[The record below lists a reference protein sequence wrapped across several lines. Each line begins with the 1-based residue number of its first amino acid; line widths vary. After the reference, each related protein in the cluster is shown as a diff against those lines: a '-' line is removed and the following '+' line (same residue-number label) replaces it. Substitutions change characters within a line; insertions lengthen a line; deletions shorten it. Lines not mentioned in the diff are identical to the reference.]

1 MIGSIISAGADL
13 VGGLLNQNAAEEASK
28 KDWKRT
34 KETLQNQIQW
44 RTQDAVKAGLHPL
57 VGAGISPSAGPPPST
72 VGDMG
77 SAVSNM
83 GNNLGRAVDAY
94 MDPAAKVAAKAALLD
109 LEQRQA
115 NIDLTRSQIAG
126 AQKAL
131 LTTGSTPGIASP
143 IPQKVSLPLPG
154 SPYDRRNPV
163 GVEYPGLG
171 EEAEK
176 HYSDIGGFVYGGSA
190 MVNDTLNHV
199 IGSADDWGPYGSRWA
214 SVGRDAYNAYMN
226 WMYPPYRGG
235 GGGW

>member
-44 RTQDAVKAGLHPL
+44 RVDDAVKAGLHPL
-57 VGAGISPSAGPPPST
+57 VGAGISPSSGPPPST

-77 SAVSNM
+77 TSVSNM

-94 MDPAAKVAAKAALLD
+94 MDPQAKIAAKAALLD

-131 LTTGSTPGIASP
+131 LTQGSTPGVASD
-143 IPQKVSLPLPG
+143 LPLAPTLPG
-154 SPYDRRNPV
+154 GIVDVRNTDPNMNRRLQDRHGEMADVITAPQSVLELLSQPGNLTDPALASMIRN
-163 GVEYPGLG
+163 
-171 EEAEK
+171 
-176 HYSDIGGFVYGGSA
+176 
-190 MVNDTLNHV
+190 M
-199 IGSADDWGPYGSRWA
+199 
-214 SVGRDAYNAYMN
+214 
-226 WMYPPYRGG
+226 GG
-235 GGGW
+235 GVLDFSRLFYGEDHPQSRKRNYNDWR